1 MEVAQAATVE
11 NGRFSL
17 GETLRWEFEGIHPPE
32 RTADDSGEI
41 LRIDRGRALDATGK
55 ATREVRRYRVE
66 VSSEV
71 LGHLMEQGPVRLGGV
86 EARVSRLSADW
97 FEAVVDLERAQGSAL
112 ATIETGQSIEVVAEP
127 TVNLQ
132 FKMEEW
138 GGERAVEIEGMW
150 RISNPS
156 GTEQYRAI
164 RRDPRD
170 MTVHVAVPARVAG
183 EDGRVVV
190 EFVNISGTDVR
201 IEAGDVA
208 LWYPVSSFAANF
220 FRSMLL
226 RWVQLAFLSA
236 VGVFFG
242 TFLSFA
248 VGIIASFCLLPFG
261 IMRQFLSEAAETGA
275 RGEEVVGIF
284 SRILLVIQDV
294 MFALLPDLQSTSTGD
309 YLVDGLVIPWSLV
322 GSAAGWTLALRC
334 TVLLGLACWIWHKRE
349 LAKPQES

>member
-1 MEVAQAATVE
+1 
-11 NGRFSL
+11 
-17 GETLRWEFEGIHPPE
+17 
-32 RTADDSGEI
+32 
-41 LRIDRGRALDATGK
+41 
-55 ATREVRRYRVE
+55 
-66 VSSEV
+66 
-71 LGHLMEQGPVRLGGV
+71 
-86 EARVSRLSADW
+86 
-97 FEAVVDLERAQGSAL
+97 
-112 ATIETGQSIEVVAEP
+112 
-127 TVNLQ
+127 
-132 FKMEEW
+132 
-138 GGERAVEIEGMW
+138 
-150 RISNPS
+150 
-156 GTEQYRAI
+156 
-164 RRDPRD
+164 
-170 MTVHVAVPARVAG
+170 
-183 EDGRVVV
+183 V

-275 RGEEVVGIF
+275 GGEEVVGIF

-322 GSAAGWTLALRC
+322 GSAAGLTLALRC
-334 TVLLGLACWIWHKRE
+334 TVLLGLGCWIWHKRE

>member
-1 MEVAQAATVE
+1 
-11 NGRFSL
+11 
-17 GETLRWEFEGIHPPE
+17 
-32 RTADDSGEI
+32 
-41 LRIDRGRALDATGK
+41 
-55 ATREVRRYRVE
+55 
-66 VSSEV
+66 
-71 LGHLMEQGPVRLGGV
+71 
-86 EARVSRLSADW
+86 
-97 FEAVVDLERAQGSAL
+97 
-112 ATIETGQSIEVVAEP
+112 
-127 TVNLQ
+127 
-132 FKMEEW
+132 
-138 GGERAVEIEGMW
+138 
-150 RISNPS
+150 
-156 GTEQYRAI
+156 
-164 RRDPRD
+164 
-170 MTVHVAVPARVAG
+170 
-183 EDGRVVV
+183 VVV